1 MNYLTVKKAS
11 CEKFKFHLPPK
22 YLYYA
27 TYVVNFELFYRNIRN
42 IGILSNKDLDLVKAR
57 NKEASLSS
65 YQNYNNDLL
74 QYLSK
79 EEFLGIQNLRKNKNI
94 VIQKSERGNSV
105 VIFNKADYLDKM
117 ENLLSGTH
125 KLEKNILKNDRI
137 MSLAVNQ

>member
-1 MNYLTVKKAS
+1 M
-11 CEKFKFHLPPK
+11 
-22 YLYYA
+22 
-27 TYVVNFELFYRNIRN
+27 
-42 IGILSNKDLDLVKAR
+42 SNKDLDLVKAR

-65 YQNYNNDLL
+65 YQNYNKNLL

-79 EEFLGIQNLRKNKNI
+79 EEFLAIQNLRKNKNI

-105 VIFNKADYLDKM
+105 AIFNKADYLDKM
-117 ENLLSGTH
+117 EKLLSGTQ

>member
-11 CEKFKFHLPPK
+11 CEKFKFHFPPK
-22 YLYYA
+22 YLYYT
-27 TYVVNFELFYRNIRN
+27 TYIVNFELFYRNIRN
-42 IGILSNKDLDLVKAR
+42 IGILFNKDLDLVKAR

-65 YQNYNNDLL
+65 YQNYNKNLL

-79 EEFLGIQNLRKNKNI
+79 EEFLAIQNLRKNKNI

-117 ENLLSGTH
+117 EKLLSGTH